1 MRTSLK
7 EGDGVREKVAEAMRT
22 DGNSV
27 DSLIRAVDREE
38 DSRVQMAMLAALGQ
52 LGTPA
57 AVDKLLE
64 IARSDKKLLA
74 RSRPTPM
81 RVAAVH
87 ALGDVKNTSAYAAL
101 QALLHD
107 KEKAVRGAASWVIMG
122 RRRENGHWPEGDTEP
137 PVDM

>member
-1 MRTSLK
+1 MSP
-7 EGDGVREKVAEAMRT
+7 RE
-22 DGNSV
+22 GNSV

-64 IARSDKKLLA
+64 IARSDRKLLA

-87 ALGDVKNTSAYAAL
+87 ALGDVKSNTAHSAL

-122 RRRENGHWPEGDTEP
+122 RRRENGQWPEENGGGAAAGD
-137 PVDM
+137 VD